1 MTLKNFDTLLSKYAD
16 LTIQTGVAVKPG
28 DTIVL
33 QIATNQRQF
42 AYLLTEKAYQQ
53 GASEVI
59 VKWQD
64 ETLNRLNLLHA
75 DEERLTTFSSSQ
87 EAQINEWLDKKVK
100 RISVI
105 SNNPDAL
112 SDVDQ
117 NRLAQMQSTMT
128 KGMLPIRRA
137 TQNNDL
143 SWTIVGAASEGWAK
157 HVFPDVSLTEAVD
170 KLWDEI
176 FKATRIYANNPIKAW
191 QEHKINLRQKGQ
203 VLNDKQFTALHYT
216 SDITD
221 ITIGLPK
228 NHIWHSAGAVNRNGE
243 EFMPNMPTEE
253 VFTAPDFRHIDGVIA
268 STKPL
273 SYSGQLIEGIK
284 VTFKNGQITE
294 ITADKGQETL
304 EHLIQTD
311 DGAKSLGEVA
321 LVPYSS
327 PISQSKIIFFNTLFD
342 ENASN
347 HVAIGAAYPFSI
359 ENGTKMSP
367 IELRKNGLNVSQTH
381 VDFMVG
387 SDKMNIEGISA
398 DGSRFQ
404 IFQNG
409 EWAF

>member
-1 MTLKNFDTLLSKYAD
+1 MTLKNFETLLGKYAD

-33 QIATNQRQF
+33 QIATDQREF
-42 AYLLTEKAYQQ
+42 AHLLAEKAYEQ
-53 GASEVI
+53 GAAEVI

-75 DEERLTTFSSSQ
+75 DEDRLTTFSSSQ
-87 EAQINEWLDKKVK
+87 EAQVNEWLDKKVK

-112 SDVDQ
+112 SGVDQ
-117 NRLAQMQSTMT
+117 NRLAKMQSAMT

-157 HVFPDVSLTEAVD
+157 HVFPDVSPAEAVD
-170 KLWDEI
+170 KLWHEI
-176 FKATRIYANNPIKAW
+176 FKTTRIYAENPIEAW
-191 QEHKINLRQKGQ
+191 QEHKTNLRQKAK
-203 VLNDKQFTALHYT
+203 VLNDKQFKALHYT
-216 SDITD
+216 SDLTD
-221 ITIGLPK
+221 ITIGLPQ
-228 NHIWHSAGAVNRNGE
+228 NHIWHSAGAVNRDGE

-253 VFTAPDFRHIDGVIA
+253 VFTAPDFRYIDGVIA

-284 VTFKNGQITE
+284 VTFKDGQITK

-327 PISQSKIIFFNTLFD
+327 PISQSQIIFFNTLFD

-359 ENGTKMSP
+359 ENGTEMSP

-387 SDKMNIEGISA
+387 SNKMNIEGIA
-398 DGSRFQ
+398 EDGSRFQ
-404 IFQNG
+404 VFENG